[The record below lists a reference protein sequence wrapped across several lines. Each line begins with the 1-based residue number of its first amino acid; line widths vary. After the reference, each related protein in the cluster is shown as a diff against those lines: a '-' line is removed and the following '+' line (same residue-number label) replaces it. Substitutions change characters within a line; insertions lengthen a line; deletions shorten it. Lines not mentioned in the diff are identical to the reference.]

1 MTKIIGITGLAGSGK
16 DTLADELE
24 AHFTEGGYSVLRTS
38 FAEPIRNIAKAIG
51 LDPFDRDKKEVEI
64 TLRFSHIELDLIEH
78 ITAALGDFVGEE
90 DLCDLYAGF
99 VTVLR
104 SRDYIVT
111 DRQDRLTISPRRFCQ
126 LLGTE
131 GGRSVRPSF
140 WVDVLRA
147 RIAKLG
153 TTVPGPVARK
163 YGPYADVAL
172 VPDVRFKNEAQ
183 VCDYVI
189 GVSRP
194 GVAPVAEHD
203 SETEIPALVL
213 GSDYDVVNN
222 GTLEQLRPCAGEL
235 YHLIL
240 GGGL

>member
-1 MTKIIGITGLAGSGK
+1 MTKIIGITGPAGAGK

-24 AHFTEGGYSVLRTS
+24 SHLHESGYSVFRTS
-38 FAEPIRNIAKAIG
+38 FAEPIRKIAAAIG
-51 LDPFDRDKKEVEI
+51 LDPFDRDKKEVEV

-78 ITAALGDFVGEE
+78 ITAALGDFVGED

-111 DRQDRLTISPRRFCQ
+111 DRQDKLTISPRRFCQ

-131 GGRSVRPSF
+131 GGRSVRQSF

-147 RIAKLG
+147 RTAKLG
-153 TTVPGPVARK
+153 TAVSGPVARK

-172 VPDVRFKNEAQ
+172 VSDVRFANEFD
-183 VCDYVI
+183 VCYTVVGID
-189 GVSRP
+189 RP
-194 GVAPVAEHD
+194 GVASVEPHA
-203 SETEIPALVL
+203 SEAEIPALVEAAHTK
-213 GSDYDVVNN
+213 YRNE
-222 GTLEQLRPCAGEL
+222 GTLEDLSRYAAGVAGSIVEGSL
-235 YHLIL
+235 
-240 GGGL
+240 

>member
-51 LDPFDRDKKEVEI
+51 LDPFDRDKKEVEV

-78 ITAALGDFVGEE
+78 ITAALGDFVGED

-104 SRDYIVT
+104 SRGYIVT
-111 DRQDRLTISPRRFCQ
+111 DRQDKLTISPRRFCQ

-131 GGRSVRPSF
+131 GGRSVRSSF

-172 VPDVRFKNEAQ
+172 VPDVRFANEFD
-183 VCDYVI
+183 VCDTVI
-189 GVSRP
+189 GIDRP
-194 GVAPVAEHD
+194 GVTAVEPHA
-203 SETEIPALVL
+203 SEAEIPTLVE
-213 GSDYDVVNN
+213 SAHTKYHNE
-222 GTLEQLRPCAGEL
+222 GTLEDLGRYAAGVADAIREGSL
-235 YHLIL
+235 
-240 GGGL
+240 